1 MRLSKVFFTTAMMF
15 SVSAMAEE
23 NVVVDLSVLDGLGT
37 SYVGVSQP
45 MFPVLP
51 KKAKPTVKKTF
62 AKSKSSV
69 FDKKGPKAAQVKVE
83 VKPEVETEVKEEAR
97 PEIKPEAKDKNIV
110 KTQEVSRKIEAVQEE
125 PVKYVASGE
134 PVEVVAVEPV
144 TNKEPATAPKVENK
158 TLSAAEI
165 SAALSGEAAIT
176 TDKTSADIIQLLEPN
191 SDNQATKSAAE
202 ISSEN
207 MPSSLATL
215 SKEDKD
221 AGKAEINPQAN
232 KAFQADKGLLI
243 EENVPEM
250 VNKKSDNVL
259 KFSED
264 EDEVTPAMGKQINSI
279 VKNFRNMEK
288 SKIAIYAYNLE
299 DGTDSFKRKR
309 ISLNRAIAV
318 RTYLLKQG
326 YKNFS
331 IKVININAGSDK
343 VNTVELEEI

>member
-1 MRLSKVFFTTAMMF
+1 MHLSKVFFTTAIMF

-23 NVVVDLSVLDGLGT
+23 NVVVDLSVLDGLGS

-51 KKAKPTVKKTF
+51 KKAKPAVKKAS
-62 AKSKSSV
+62 AKSK
-69 FDKKGPKAAQVKVE
+69 AQVAADRKQKSAEPKGEQKTEIKVE
-83 VKPEVETEVKEEAR
+83 VKPEVRKSVDMPDDSAT
-97 PEIKPEAKDKNIV
+97 
-110 KTQEVSRKIEAVQEE
+110 RKIEAVQKE

-144 TNKEPATAPKVENK
+144 TNKEPVTAPKVENK

-165 SAALSGEAAIT
+165 SAALSGEGKPV
-176 TDKTSADIIQLLEPN
+176 TDKAKDDLIHIPQADTPV
-191 SDNQATKSAAE
+191 AAVKSAAE
-202 ISSEN
+202 ISAES

-215 SKEDKD
+215 SKEDAA
-221 AGKAEINPQAN
+221 AGRSEVSPQGSQ
-232 KAFQADKGLLI
+232 AFQAEKALLI
-243 EENVPEM
+243 EENVKVSPQ
-250 VNKKSDNVL
+250 KQSDNVL
-259 KFSED
+259 HFAED
-264 EDEVTPAMGKQINSI
+264 EDTVSAEMGKKINSI

-309 ISLNRAIAV
+309 ISLNRAIEV
-318 RTYLLKQG
+318 RSYLLKQG

-343 VNTVELEEI
+343 INTVELEEI